1 MISLLPF
8 TCTFNLYDVLHE
20 RIFEIGWSMQPL
32 QVKESH
38 LEKSERDLVE
48 FQLDNRSKVTCYRFS
63 VTKLFTFERSY
74 VLGKKRINKNSL
86 QVESAKT
93 KGKTLFLSEKISNQ
107 KLSLKIFALC
117 TPGLKTSS
125 RR

>member
-1 MISLLPF
+1 
-8 TCTFNLYDVLHE
+8 
-20 RIFEIGWSMQPL
+20 MQPL

-63 VTKLFTFERSY
+63 VTKFFTFERSY

-93 KGKTLFLSEKISNQ
+93 KAKTLFLSEKISNK
-107 KLSLKIFALC
+107 KLSLNIFALC
-117 TPGLKTSS
+117 TPGLKTLS